1 MRTERCCICPKTYSK
16 KKSGLCPGIPG
27 TPHPKQST
35 CDFEN
40 VWHDTNGKAVFV
52 DSGIGGKNYMSFR
65 RSDSG
70 GLHRVKTKYLPVRET
85 FDEAQKDLNLYAT
98 TYGWKLG

>member
-1 MRTERCCICPKTYSK
+1 MCPKDESYAHHK
-16 KKSGLCPGIPG
+16 PKNFGICPGIPG
-27 TPHPKQST
+27 TPHPRQST
-35 CDFEN
+35 CNFEN
-40 VWHDTNGKAVFV
+40 TWHDTNGKAVFA

-65 RSDSG
+65 HSDSG
-70 GLHRVKTKYLPVRET
+70 GLHRVKTKYLPLRKT